1 MTQTMSSLFTWIAD
15 WWRTGGGASVSGTRV
30 SWPAAGGRT
39 AVNESAAAPIGDGRF
54 DVVLRYQAPTRIPLS
69 VAYTR
74 YRDPGGAG
82 RIGDTATTQ
91 VTLPAAPAM
100 TTTTLELPT
109 IPTDS
114 DASSFR
120 PILTIGATGLV
131 IEDLA
136 IVPRPISNL
145 VRSWAAAEAV
155 NTTGRD
161 SRLRAWAR
169 PGDTAVI
176 IMASQWGN
184 TPCRPPTG
192 WQVSYAAQIPS
203 GRSGYVATHTV
214 TGAAWQHLEIDPWG
228 GKSSGAR
235 DRALLIILRGATT
248 HQVIGWQDT
257 IPALP
262 QDRSWIL
269 ASQLHAVAATH
280 DTAWTMPGAGPR
292 MQAGQRTPTASW
304 STLHA
309 LAGAGA
315 PVVPQGATRPQGWA
329 AVVAQPRVSGPRAS
343 VWTGEAEVPARVGR
357 MPRGAASVDALL
369 AKRGFVVAHRGGS
382 ASWPESS
389 MQAYTQAVAHGADAL
404 EVSCHRTSD
413 GVWIVAHDQ
422 TLQRVD
428 PSAPATPITQMTWE
442 QVRRFRTK
450 GQPIVRLEQI
460 LEAYGRSHVLVVD
473 PKGSALQHQD
483 FLSRFRPETT
493 VFKFSADATWLL
505 SAAQRAGF
513 RTWGYGYAEHAL
525 DGRLATWASACDY
538 LGMEYGASAEA
549 WKRTLEIG
557 KPVWAHIC
565 PTRQAYETGLAAGA
579 VGCMVSGISSVL
591 PKGV

>member
-30 SWPAAGGRT
+30 SWPATGGRT

-120 PILTIGATGLV
+120 PILTIGAAGLV

-269 ASQLHAVAATH
+269 ASQLHA
-280 DTAWTMPGAGPR
+280 D
-292 MQAGQRTPTASW
+292 GQDR
-304 STLHA
+304 
-309 LAGAGA
+309 
-315 PVVPQGATRPQGWA
+315 
-329 AVVAQPRVSGPRAS
+329 
-343 VWTGEAEVPARVGR
+343 
-357 MPRGAASVDALL
+357 
-369 AKRGFVVAHRGGS
+369 KAH
-382 ASWPESS
+382 
-389 MQAYTQAVAHGADAL
+389 V
-404 EVSCHRTSD
+404 
-413 GVWIVAHDQ
+413 
-422 TLQRVD
+422 
-428 PSAPATPITQMTWE
+428 
-442 QVRRFRTK
+442 
-450 GQPIVRLEQI
+450 
-460 LEAYGRSHVLVVD
+460 
-473 PKGSALQHQD
+473 
-483 FLSRFRPETT
+483 
-493 VFKFSADATWLL
+493 
-505 SAAQRAGF
+505 
-513 RTWGYGYAEHAL
+513 
-525 DGRLATWASACDY
+525 
-538 LGMEYGASAEA
+538 
-549 WKRTLEIG
+549 
-557 KPVWAHIC
+557 
-565 PTRQAYETGLAAGA
+565 
-579 VGCMVSGISSVL
+579 
-591 PKGV
+591 